1 MSDPADLYPDLFEEI
16 VRRRRAGE
24 RTVLAT
30 VVALK
35 GSTPRDVGARMLVL
49 EDGSI
54 RGTVGGGVRESEVA
68 EAARDL
74 FESGGSALLSVDFHD
89 GLTGGQGPVCGGMME
104 VFMER
109 IDPPRRVVI
118 AGAGHVGYFVHR
130 FLRLLDIHPVVFDP
144 RPDQATAERF
154 PEATLVVRPFESGLE
169 DLGLG
174 PGDGV
179 VIVTPGHTHDEDVLR
194 QALATPA
201 GYIGMIGSK
210 KKVATVFERLRKA
223 GFTDEDLA
231 RVHSPIGLDIGAETP
246 AEIGLAISAEVLSV
260 FRG

>member
-24 RTVLAT
+24 RSVLAT

-54 RGTVGGGVRESEVA
+54 RGTIGGGVRESEVVA
-68 EAARDL
+68 AARRL
-74 FESGGSALLSVDFHD
+74 FERGGSTLVSVDFHE
-89 GLTGGQGPVCGGMME
+89 GLTGGTGPVCGGTME

-130 FLRLLDIHPVVFDP
+130 FLRLLDIHPIVLDP
-144 RPDQATAERF
+144 RPDQATGERF
-154 PEATLVVRPFESGLE
+154 PEATLAVRPFEDGLE
-169 DLGLG
+169 GLGLG
-174 PGDGV
+174 PGDGI
-179 VIVTPGHTHDEDVLR
+179 VIVTPGHDHDEVVLR
-194 QALATPA
+194 QALTTRAA
-201 GYIGMIGSK
+201 YIGMIGSK
-210 KKVATVFERLRKA
+210 RKVATVFERLRGA
-223 GFTDEDLA
+223 GFSDDDLA
-231 RVHSPIGLDIGAETP
+231 RVHAPIGLDIGAETP
-246 AEIGLAISAEVLSV
+246 AEIALAISAEVLSV
-260 FRG
+260 FKG